1 MGQLI
6 GPALVGVTAH
16 KSKKCQQK
24 STTKGQHNEYRLGNE
39 RNHNY
44 LLWKKK
50 TSAIICK
57 YI

>member
-24 STTKGQHNEYRLGNE
+24 STTKGPHNEYRLGNE

-57 YI
+57 